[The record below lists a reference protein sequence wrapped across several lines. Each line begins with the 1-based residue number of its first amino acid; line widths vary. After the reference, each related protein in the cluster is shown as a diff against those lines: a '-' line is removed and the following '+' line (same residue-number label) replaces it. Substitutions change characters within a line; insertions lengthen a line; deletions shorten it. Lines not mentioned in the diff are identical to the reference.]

1 MGLEPEYG
9 AQPGSGPYYAVW
21 HCDKDTGVNKFEL
34 ERVDCVTAIN
44 EYNKKSNVNLEV
56 PQNSGSCPERYPY

>member
-21 HCDKDTGVNKFEL
+21 HCDKTTGVNKLEV
-34 ERVDCVTAIN
+34 ERVDCVAAIN
-44 EYNKKSNVNLEV
+44 E
-56 PQNSGSCPERYPY
+56 